1 MNRTW
6 VWNNGTSV
14 GSIAPGGVIPTPLT
28 QLRTYDGRMGEAF
41 QVQLQDVEDAAST
54 NGQGAT
60 FYSLTLAL
68 GVYPGPYKLPA
79 SATQ

>member
-1 MNRTW
+1 
-6 VWNNGTSV
+6 
-14 GSIAPGGVIPTPLT
+14 
-28 QLRTYDGRMGEAF
+28 MGEAF
-41 QVQLQDVEDAAST
+41 QVQLQDVADAAST

-68 GVYPGPYKLPA
+68 GVYPGPYKVPA